1 MIIYHKKERKMG
13 MLPDENETSGRNDL
27 LKENHILKNRIA
39 YSLGSLETISYLLK
53 NDDPEMISKNMEHLK
68 NTVDRVLND
77 LRKDY

>member
-1 MIIYHKKERKMG
+1 MG

>member
-1 MIIYHKKERKMG
+1 MGIFSDDDNEII
-13 MLPDENETSGRNDL
+13 GRNDL

-53 NDDPEMISKNMEHLK
+53 NDDPEMLSKNMEHLK

-77 LRKDY
+77 LKKNY